1 MRAWTVMPRLSFCQ
15 MVILV
20 AVAAMLGA
28 APRSAAAEDWP
39 TRPIT
44 LVVPFP
50 AGGSMDFLGRSIAQN
65 LTEVLG
71 QPVIVENRV
80 GAGGVIATNYVAKAP
95 PDGYTLLV
103 SAIGPAVFRPI
114 IDRLAGYDMEK
125 DFVPVIMAADS
136 PNVLLASPKLGL
148 NTVKDLL
155 AYAKQKQNKL
165 SIAHSGPG
173 TMGQLCAVLFASQ
186 AHVDG
191 SFIAYRGAPPM
202 LTDLLGGQIDIGF
215 PAFGPG
221 SQSVKILAVTTAE
234 RVDFLPGIPTMKE
247 SGFDLVGSTWNA
259 IYAPA
264 NVPREI
270 VGKLNAAID
279 AHLRK
284 PETRQ
289 QLMKI
294 GMRALGGTPE
304 QLRESMAQD
313 NARWSKIIVDLKLDA
328 DK

>member
-1 MRAWTVMPRLSFCQ
+1 MRAWPDMPWLSFYK
-15 MVILV
+15 MVFLI
-20 AVAAMLGA
+20 AVAGMLGTA
-28 APRSAAAEDWP
+28 LSPAAAENWP

-44 LVVPFP
+44 LVVSFP
-50 AGGSMDFLGRSIAQN
+50 AGGSMDYLGRSIAQN

-71 QPVIVENRV
+71 QPVIVENRL
-80 GAGGVIATNYVAKAP
+80 GAGGAVATMAVARAA

-114 IDRLAGYDMEK
+114 MDPSVGYDMDKE
-125 DFVPVIMAADS
+125 FTPVILAADS

-155 AYAKQKQNKL
+155 AHAKQKQNKL

-173 TMGQLCAVLFASQ
+173 TMGHLCAVLFASE
-186 AHVDG
+186 AHIDG

-202 LTDLLGGQIDIGF
+202 VTDLLGGQIDIGF

-221 SQSVKILAVTTAE
+221 SQSAKILAVTTE
-234 RVDFLPGIPTMKE
+234 QRVDFLPGVPTMKE
-247 SGFDLVGSTWNA
+247 SGFNLVGSTWNA

-279 AHLRK
+279 SYLRK

-304 QLRESMAQD
+304 QLRERMTQD
-313 NARWSKIIVDLKLDA
+313 RDNWSRILVGLKNDA